1 MSVNSGSPRRSHDA
15 NALPTPWWVSWSLL
29 GLLGVIWG
37 TNFLFMK
44 VALAVVPPL
53 EVAWLRTIFGA
64 LPIAA
69 FALVRGSLTRNDWR
83 FAHHFAAMALLAN
96 VGPYVFFV
104 IGTAHLP
111 SGVAGVISGAIPF
124 VTAAIVAVALP
135 AERLTR
141 LKALGLGIGFAGV
154 LLVAPLGRGAASAG
168 GGSPLIGVAAM
179 LAGSVSY
186 ALALVYARRFMVSLG
201 LGPVKL
207 ATYQMLFAAVLLAP
221 FAAPGHWS
229 ELTAHSEALL
239 ALVFGLGLAGTGIAF
254 VIYYQLIQS
263 LGALKAASVY
273 YIPPVVALVVGW
285 AVAGE
290 TITLVQSIGA
300 MLVMAGIFFAN
311 RDGPG

>member
-1 MSVNSGSPRRSHDA
+1 MSSSGSTCPGQNDNVSA
-15 NALPTPWWVSWSLL
+15 KPWLASWCLL

-44 VALAVVPPL
+44 MALAVVPPL

-69 FALVRGSLTRNDWR
+69 FALVRGSLAMTDWR
-83 FAHHFAAMALLAN
+83 FGHHFVAMALLAN

-104 IGTAHLP
+104 VGTAHLP

-124 VTAAIVAVALP
+124 VTAAIVAIALP

-141 LKALGLGIGFAGV
+141 IRAFGLGIGFAGV
-154 LLVAPLGRGAASAG
+154 LLVAPLGHGAASASG
-168 GGSPLIGVAAM
+168 DSPLIGVAAM

-207 ATYQMLFAAVLLAP
+207 ATYQMLFAVILLAP
-221 FAAPGHWS
+221 FAAPGHWN
-229 ELTAHSEALL
+229 ELAIHSDVLL
-239 ALVFGLGLAGTGIAF
+239 ALIFGLGLAGTGIAF
-254 VIYYQLIQS
+254 VIYYKLIQN

-273 YIPPVVALVVGW
+273 YIPPVVALVVGG
-285 AVAGE
+285 AFAGE
-290 TITLVQSIGA
+290 TITLVQATGA
-300 MLVMAGIFFAN
+300 TLVVAGIFCAN
-311 RDGPG
+311 QDGRR

>member
-1 MSVNSGSPRRSHDA
+1 MSVSNGAPGPLSGA
-15 NALPTPWWVSWSLL
+15 NASSMRWMVSWSLL
-29 GLLGVIWG
+29 GLLGIIWG

-44 VALAVVPPL
+44 MAVAVVPPL

-64 LPIAA
+64 LPIT
-69 FALVRGSLTRNDWR
+69 ALALGRGSLKRTDWR
-83 FAHHFAAMALLAN
+83 YAHHFAAMALLAN

-104 IGTAHLP
+104 IGTSHLP

-141 LKALGLGIGFAGV
+141 AKALGLGIGFAGV
-154 LLVAPLGRGAASAG
+154 LLVAPLGSGAASAS
-168 GGSPLIGVAAM
+168 GGSPLVGVAAI

-186 ALALVYARRFMVSLG
+186 ALALVYARRFMVPLG

-207 ATYQMLFAAVLLAP
+207 ATYQMLFAAAMLAP
-221 FAAPGHWS
+221 LAAPGHWS
-229 ELTAHSEALL
+229 ELNANREAFA

-273 YIPPVVALVVGW
+273 YIPPVVALMIGW
-285 AVAGE
+285 AFAGE
-290 TITLVQSIGA
+290 TITLVQAIGA
-300 MLVMAGIFFAN
+300 TLVMAGIFYAN
-311 RDGPG
+311 RADAG